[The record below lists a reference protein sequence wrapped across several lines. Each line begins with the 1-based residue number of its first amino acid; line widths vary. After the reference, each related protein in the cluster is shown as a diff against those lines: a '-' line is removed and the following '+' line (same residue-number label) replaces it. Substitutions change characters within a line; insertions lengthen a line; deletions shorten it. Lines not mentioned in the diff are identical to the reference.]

1 METGQM
7 LRFLKRIGRT
17 DIAPS
22 DVSNGYLSGLVLSD
36 REGHKETFM
45 AVGKEKYK
53 RTRGESE

>member
-45 AVGKEKYK
+45 AVGKEKGNE
-53 RTRGESE
+53 GE